1 MRQRLAIARGL
12 LTEPDVLFMDEP
24 TRSLDPITAREVRG
38 LVQDHVMARGDRAV
52 ILATHSMSEAEA
64 LCDRV
69 AFVRRGEIVAAGPLR
84 DLRATIHPG
93 RRVDLTVRGSRPRLM
108 AALPS
113 VLQATDLEIAV
124 EDDHLRLRC
133 LVDDGPGVVDQV
145 LRAVMA
151 AGGEITECRIAEAT
165 LEELFVQTLQD
176 PPGAPEVHVA

>member
-1 MRQRLAIARGL
+1 
-12 LTEPDVLFMDEP
+12 
-24 TRSLDPITAREVRG
+24 
-38 LVQDHVMARGDRAV
+38 
-52 ILATHSMSEAEA
+52 
-64 LCDRV
+64 
-69 AFVRRGEIVAAGPLR
+69 
-84 DLRATIHPG
+84 
-93 RRVDLTVRGSRPRLM
+93 M